1 MIDVC
6 RSASTRGLKV
16 WWSFALS
23 HGAGWNSR
31 FVLVFRIVC
40 GSNCQVSD
48 SNCLKQKKRDVVAGK
63 MFSERRNLE
72 KYLGDTTAFREL
84 GSYIESYKTVRVGF
98 SARLRHIHL
107 HQQKILICIE
117 SIELCYPSVFLES
130 GSAHLGVPI
139 LCLMRQITLWTP
151 VIALTNS
158 HQLWDI

>member
-1 MIDVC
+1 
-6 RSASTRGLKV
+6 
-16 WWSFALS
+16 
-23 HGAGWNSR
+23 
-31 FVLVFRIVC
+31 
-40 GSNCQVSD
+40 
-48 SNCLKQKKRDVVAGK
+48 

-98 SARLRHIHL
+98 SARLRHVHL
-107 HQQKILICIE
+107 HQQKILIFIE

-139 LCLMRQITLWTP
+139 SCLMRQITLWTP

-158 HQLWDI
+158 HQLWDIQLICKTCMLAFNTSVLKSKLNPFFIIKIIVYNYKLGLVVYLLYIVSLQQFHYSIGNEV